1 MTAGNKSRVI
11 ISLSIAMGIF
21 LIAILLPKLLMTNT
35 VLSLAT
41 TQGLELI
48 LTLLAVVIWG
58 KGQFSKYGFRKP
70 EIRQGDK
77 KCKTGWLLIFLTAPL
92 LGIVTS
98 ITILGLGG
106 TGNPVIKQLS
116 FPQIVLFVWISSSI
130 IEEVFTRGFLQGHL
144 SVLSGSYFK
153 LPIFRI
159 ELPVLISAVFFS
171 CMHLVLLLADVDIIT
186 IVTILL
192 FTFSIGLM
200 AGHYREKTGSL
211 IPAIAVH
218 ILANIGGVIG
228 GIIYTFVNF
237 LITGKLP
244 SIG

>member
-1 MTAGNKSRVI
+1 
-11 ISLSIAMGIF
+11 
-21 LIAILLPKLLMTNT
+21 NT

-48 LTLLAVVIWG
+48 LTLFAIMIWG
-58 KGQFSKYGFRKP
+58 NGKFPKYGFRKP
-70 EIRQGDK
+70 EIRQGEK
-77 KCKTGWLLIFLTAPL
+77 KCKTGWLLIFLTAPI
-92 LGIVTS
+92 LGIITS

-106 TGNPVIKQLS
+106 TGNPMIKQLS

-153 LPIFRI
+153 LSIFRI
-159 ELPVLISAVFFS
+159 EIPVLISAVFFS

-200 AGHYREKTGSL
+200 AGHFRSKTGSL

-218 ILANIGGVIG
+218 ILANIGGLIG
-228 GIIYTFVNF
+228 GIIFTFVNF
-237 LITGKLP
+237 LISGKLP
-244 SIG
+244 TIG